1 MAELSSNGT
10 SEDTRKGVDLL
21 KELLFDN
28 EAQELAGLDR
38 RLKSVEEISAGA
50 ARERLETARRI
61 EQLFERVG
69 TEDRFRSSVAV
80 VLDKAL
86 REAELRNHS
95 EMSHAIA
102 PLVIKTIK
110 T

>member
-50 ARERLETARRI
+50 AREPSISARSPTRLSPPTCR
-61 EQLFERVG
+61 L
-69 TEDRFRSSVAV
+69 SS
-80 VLDKAL
+80 
-86 REAELRNHS
+86 R
-95 EMSHAIA
+95 
-102 PLVIKTIK
+102 P
-110 T
+110 